1 MDTLKIEQVKQVV
14 IDSVE
19 YVRSSDVSAFYADL
33 ADKQATQ
40 FTILISIICG
50 IVVFVIGATWW
61 WNYRGAK
68 QQISEEIS
76 INKKALMRLFNQQAK
91 NVNKT
96 LHEYEQKYKNDK
108 IELQKSINNQIDKK
122 TKHSQ
127 HTLKDTFDS
136 FEKNQKEVLEES
148 QKTIRKQ
155 IKQDQAELSR
165 IFALHCAST
174 NSFFNAVTW
183 WLSAAKLYKETGND
197 YFLGIA
203 IRAVLDYLDKIKE
216 TSDDDNWEELIEKVK
231 EITPDVMSYERD
243 QIIKK
248 MQKLKDKPNSSDVS
262 KETT

>member
-1 MDTLKIEQVKQVV
+1 MDTLKVEQVRQVV
-14 IDSVE
+14 IDSVK

-50 IVVFVIGATWW
+50 IVVFIIGATWW

-76 INKKALMRLFNQQAK
+76 TNKETLMRLFRQQSK
-91 NVNKT
+91 NINNI
-96 LHEYEQKYKNDK
+96 LRNYEQKYKNDK
-108 IELQKSINNQIDKK
+108 TELQKSINNQIDKK

-127 HTLKDTFDS
+127 HTLKESFDS
-136 FEKNQKEVLEES
+136 FEKSQKEELEKS
-148 QKTIRKQ
+148 QKSVEKQ

-174 NSFFNAVTW
+174 NSNYNAVTW
-183 WLSAAKLYKETGND
+183 WLAAAKMYKETDNE

-203 IRAVLDYLDKIKE
+203 IRAIEDLLNQIK
-216 TSDDDNWEELIEKVK
+216 TSEDNSDWEDLIGKVEEVTPDIMRIEKDRIINKMK
-231 EITPDVMSYERD
+231 ELKNLSDTKLPT
-243 QIIKK
+243 
-248 MQKLKDKPNSSDVS
+248 MQ
-262 KETT
+262 

>member
-1 MDTLKIEQVKQVV
+1 MDTIKIEQTKKIV

-19 YVRSSDVSAFYADL
+19 YIRSSDVSTFYADL

-50 IVVFVIGATWW
+50 IVVFIIGATWW

-76 INKKALMRLFNQQAK
+76 MNKETLMRLFRQQAK
-91 NVNKT
+91 KVNDI
-96 LHEYEQKYKNDK
+96 LHNYEQKHKNDK
-108 IELQKSINNQIDKK
+108 VELQKSINNQIDKK

-127 HTLKDTFDS
+127 HTLKESFDS
-136 FEKNQKEVLEES
+136 FEKSQKEELEKSLKSVE
-148 QKTIRKQ
+148 KQ

-174 NSFFNAVTW
+174 NSHYNAVTW
-183 WLSAAKLYKETGND
+183 WLAAAKLYKETDND

-203 IRAVLDYLDKIKE
+203 IRAIEDLLNQIKSSE
-216 TSDDDNWEELIEKVK
+216 DNADWDDLIEKV
-231 EITPDVMSYERD
+231 EEVTPDIMRIEKD
-243 QIIKK
+243 KIIKK
-248 MQKLKDKPNSSDVS
+248 MKELKNLPKTNLP
-262 KETT
+262 TTQ